1 MLVKLSLEAKVSPQG
16 GKTTDGCDL
25 PGVDAACSAEYD
37 LNH

>member
-16 GKTTDGCDL
+16 GKTTDSCEL
-25 PGVDAACSAEYD
+25 PGVNAAYSAEYE